1 MRIFA
6 DEARFA
12 FLSLKCGA
20 ALAGS
25 REHNNMIVSSRE
37 IIITNRAQWGAVICP
52 NILIGM
58 AVPSTSLFTAL
69 EYCKVGRS
77 GPDRES
83 EKESSSEEERISESL
98 ESR

>member
-1 MRIFA
+1 
-6 DEARFA
+6 
-12 FLSLKCGA
+12 
-20 ALAGS
+20 
-25 REHNNMIVSSRE
+25 MIVYSPSNNNYELCAVGERE
-37 IIITNRAQWGAVICP
+37 AVICP

-77 GPDRES
+77 DPDRES
-83 EKESSSEEERISESL
+83 EKESSSEERIFESL